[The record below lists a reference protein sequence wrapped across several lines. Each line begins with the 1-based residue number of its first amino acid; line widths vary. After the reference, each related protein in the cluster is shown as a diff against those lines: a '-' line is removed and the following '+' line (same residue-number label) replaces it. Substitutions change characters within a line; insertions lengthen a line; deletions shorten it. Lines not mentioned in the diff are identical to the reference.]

1 MTSISTPPRFG
12 FHQRTSPQ
20 PQLTKLKSSKRVS
33 WAVGQSLCQVRLFK
47 GEDAPVMLGSVQNQ
61 QQKPPAKNLHVSK
74 PTVLVPAPDTP
85 TAVASV
91 PPNSQP
97 DHDISFVA
105 AVPQISWRKP
115 SRIDMDPKWRV
126 TAGED
131 SVETRLQRQRELPI
145 LEAFYPLNL
154 KSSIPESP
162 LEPVEAQELYD
173 DSTTPEI
180 PLVSLE
186 DEDEEQDE
194 NEVSSLLS
202 SSHFNS
208 EGYSGQVKDSVLGNG
223 TLATE
228 ARPVDD
234 PSDVTSG
241 MPPPARQ
248 APAGML
254 PEVHVEDSTPK
265 GVQPDVEAAAAIA
278 FAAHSTIQEMGSM
291 IDMELLIRI
300 LKNPSILQF
309 LTSKSSFS
317 IAKSEL
323 PEMPAANMN
332 WNGASRLPD
341 KINQEQAMN
350 ELMGS
355 AANDGINPPPTSHM
369 TTGAVGRQEGGGSK
383 SNESLTNAGMV
394 ALGQLNGLYNN
405 NAQPVFGTSELNLNG
420 SMPRG
425 CAKHSSSKLGAQ
437 VKASTPLSRLDEEY
451 FPEYVKGLIVYD
463 GSDNN
468 DSEQSER
475 AASDKG
481 STGARCGN
489 AYNAPEMKVWN
500 GMEQFNPEII
510 AVQKLQGNGR
520 TWAGFGVPVEAAAV
534 PLKSRK
540 VCIYF
545 ETPQGCHNGNTCAFI
560 HDLSQA
566 RKRTQKTFTNYEPT
580 QLHHAKRPRVGV

>member
-1 MTSISTPPRFG
+1 
-12 FHQRTSPQ
+12 
-20 PQLTKLKSSKRVS
+20 
-33 WAVGQSLCQVRLFK
+33 
-47 GEDAPVMLGSVQNQ
+47 MLGSVQNQ
-61 QQKPPAKNLHVSK
+61 QQKPPAKNLHITK

-91 PPNSQP
+91 PPKSQP

-115 SRIDMDPKWRV
+115 SRIDMDSKWRV
-126 TAGED
+126 MAGED

-145 LEAFYPLNL
+145 LEAFYPQNL

-180 PLVSLE
+180 PLVSLD

-202 SSHFNS
+202 SSHFHS
-208 EGYSGQVKDSVLGNG
+208 EGHSGQVKDSVLGNG

-241 MPPPARQ
+241 MPAPVRPP
-248 APAGML
+248 PAGML
-254 PEVHVEDSTPK
+254 PEVHVKDSTPK

-309 LTSKSSFS
+309 LTSKSSFP

-332 WNGASRLPD
+332 WNGAYRLPD

-355 AANDGINPPPTSHM
+355 ATKFGINPPPTSHM

-383 SNESLTNAGMV
+383 SNESLTNAGERFQRTQGCKEKSSTLEQGALGAAQLDNSALGNNQVHKDTTNGGMV

-405 NAQPVFGTSELNLNG
+405 NAQPVFGTSELNVNDNT
-420 SMPRG
+420 PRG
-425 CAKHSSSKLGAQ
+425 CAKHSASKLGAQ

-451 FPEYVKGLIVYD
+451 FPEYVKSLIVYD
-463 GSDNN
+463 HGRNNN
-468 DSEQSER
+468 DSDQSER

-481 STGARCGN
+481 STGARPGH

-510 AVQKLQGNGR
+510 AVQERQGNGR

-545 ETPQGCHNGNTCAFI
+545 GTPQGCHNGNNCAFI

-566 RKRTQKTFTNYEPT
+566 KKRTQKTFTNCEPT
-580 QLHHAKRPRVGV
+580 QLHRAKRLRVGV